1 MKPSELILNKY
12 TVAGRR
18 GFKSHPVRSLSTNDL
33 SGDRSKNVAKQLHDK
48 GVRRLVAALCLRA
61 FIDRLT
67 YGRNTRHRCE
77 KAQLETLPELES
89 FIQNDAPR
97 FWEAIGLNFLS
108 GDWLLRR
115 CRQRENSISMR
126 WLQTEGG
133 SA

>member
-1 MKPSELILNKY
+1 MQLIHQNNSFLND
-12 TVAGRR
+12 R
-18 GFKSHPVRSLSTNDL
+18 GFKSLHCHRRSDSELQKKRNTGVTN
-33 SGDRSKNVAKQLHDK
+33 QLHDN

-61 FIDRLT
+61 FLDRLT
-67 YGRNTRHRCE
+67 YGTNSRHRCE

-115 CRQRENSISMR
+115 CRQGRNGISMGGY
-126 WLQTEGG
+126 QTEGG
-133 SA
+133 AA